1 MSQAQAITT
10 LAWPRAMSA
19 SECGI
24 SPPAFLLIQ
33 VPEVRSHGAGTRPG
47 QFVRGAPGSSPVRR
61 PKRRLRREVR
71 LAGCT
76 LLALLPIVILC
87 SQQRFLSSMTCQ
99 SPWAFLFS
107 EQAVPNDAPAALM
120 TQDGASSAVCPTLPV
135 VLSIEPVGTRVEP
148 EAKTPVVFHGYLL
161 PDDNRE
167 EPVHG
172 RR

>member
-1 MSQAQAITT
+1 MSQAQAIPT

-19 SECGI
+19 DECGI

-33 VPEVRSHGAGTRPG
+33 VPEVRSYSASVRPG
-47 QFVRGAPGSSPVRR
+47 RSLRGTSRSSPARR
-61 PKRRLRREVR
+61 SKRRLRREVR

-76 LLALLPIVILC
+76 VLALLPIVILW
-87 SQQRFLSSMTCQ
+87 SQHCFLGSRAWQPS
-99 SPWAFLFS
+99 WAFLS
-107 EQAVPNDAPAALM
+107 PAQAVRNDAAAALV
-120 TQDGASSAVCPTLPV
+120 TQEGPSAAVCPTLPV
-135 VLSIEPVGTRVEP
+135 MLSIEPVGTRVESD
-148 EAKTPVVFHGYLL
+148 AKTPVVFHGYLL